1 MKNKRNKKKFNLKQQ
16 HEIVLTLQERK
27 RKFQK
32 DKKDLY
38 INKAVWKSKRKK

>member
-16 HEIVLTLQERK
+16 YEIVLTLQERK

-32 DKKDLY
+32 DKKDLS

>member
-1 MKNKRNKKKFNLKQQ
+1 MENKRNKKKFNLKQQ
-16 HEIVLTLQERK
+16 YEIALTLQERK

-32 DKKDLY
+32 NTKDPS